1 MDITF
6 EKKSSSS
13 ILSAAVEAKK
23 RIKEEMKKQIY
34 HDI

>member
-1 MDITF
+1 MGVAF